1 MERILV
7 VDDTQE
13 FRIVVAS
20 ALRKHG
26 YDVSEADS
34 GFAAIESLS
43 ISNPQLILLDV
54 TMPEM
59 DGITFLHQLKEYTA
73 FNNTPVIL
81 LTGLTIQDTLAKAAD
96 TRIVDCLIK
105 SQFSLE
111 ELLDKVR
118 ITLDA
123 SKGGER
129 KLKNVL
135 FSN

>member
-7 VDDTQE
+7 VDDAQE
-13 FRIVVAS
+13 FRFIVAT
-20 ALRKHG
+20 ALRKNG
-26 YDVSEADS
+26 YDVSEAES
-34 GFAAIESLS
+34 GIAAIESLN

-59 DGITFLHQLKEYTA
+59 DGITFLQELKEYTA

-81 LTGLTIQDTLAKAAD
+81 LTGLAIQESLARAAD
-96 TRIVDCLIK
+96 TRIVDCLVK

-123 SKGGER
+123 STRGER
-129 KLKNVL
+129 KFKNVV